1 MLQWLA
7 VGLGGAV
14 GAVLRHRIS
23 LYMAHVAGDAF
34 PWGTLV
40 VNALGCLVLVL
51 LVTLVSGRFPIGD
64 IARTGLQVGL
74 LGGFTT
80 FSAFSLELF
89 RMAEEGLWMNGLIY
103 IVASLFLC
111 VSALILGITLAR
123 QF

>member
-1 MLQWLA
+1 M
-7 VGLGGAV
+7 
-14 GAVLRHRIS
+14 RYRIS
-23 LYMAHVAGDAF
+23 LHMSQITGDGF

-40 VNALGCLVLVL
+40 VNVTGCLVLGL
-51 LVTLVSGRFPIGD
+51 LVALVSGKFPIGD

-89 RMAEEGLWMNGLIY
+89 RMAEEGLWVNSLLY

-111 VSALILGITLAR
+111 VLAIALGIALGR

>member
-14 GAVLRHRIS
+14 GAVLRYRIS
-23 LYMAHVAGDAF
+23 LYMTQVAGDAF
-34 PWGTLV
+34 PWGTLL
-40 VNALGCLVLVL
+40 VNALGCLALGL
-51 LVTLVSGRFPIGD
+51 LVTLVSGKFPIGD

-80 FSAFSLELF
+80 FSAFSLEVF
-89 RMAEEGLWMNGLIY
+89 QMAEDGLWMNGLIY
-103 IVASLFLC
+103 IVGSLFLC